1 MAEER
6 VNGVMGFRSAE
17 ISISLEMLCSR
28 VTFCNQPKVGP
39 LHEGTV
45 RLIVPGM
52 FRVGLKGC
60 KSDLSRARITPDVFQ
75 PPMGG

>member
-1 MAEER
+1 
-6 VNGVMGFRSAE
+6 MGFRSVE

-28 VTFCNQPKVGP
+28 VTFCNQPKVGH

-52 FRVGLKGC
+52 VKVGLRGC
-60 KSDLSRARITPDVFQ
+60 EADLSRARITPDVFQ
-75 PPMGG
+75 PPTGG